1 MKPYDRTS
9 SHFIKQQ
16 QSFSQLQNTMDDDS
30 MENREFYQP
39 DLPPFPLNDSKTIS
53 ITKLSPQTSI
63 QTWPPG
69 FQTGN
74 DVITHTYHEE
84 VYILDGSITDL
95 SLGQTF
101 GKGYHAWRNPQMEH
115 GPYQADDELGCQM
128 IVIIRHEKK

>member
-1 MKPYDRTS
+1 
-9 SHFIKQQ
+9 
-16 QSFSQLQNTMDDDS
+16 

-39 DLPPFPLNDSKTIS
+39 DPPPFPVNDSKTIS

-69 FQTGN
+69 FKTGN

-128 IVIIRHEKK
+128 IVIIRHENK